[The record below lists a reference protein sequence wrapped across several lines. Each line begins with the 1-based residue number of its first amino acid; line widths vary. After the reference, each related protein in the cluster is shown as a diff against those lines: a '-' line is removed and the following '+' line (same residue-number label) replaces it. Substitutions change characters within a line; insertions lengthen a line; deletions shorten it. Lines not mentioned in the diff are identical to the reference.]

1 LRLIFQ
7 SGMPETTRKRD
18 FPGGKEQDGRPQV
31 MTDPKDD
38 HDRVFSEN
46 YARAAARVLE
56 AVSRTAQLSSLATPE
71 VQDLF
76 ENWLEILGRQIL
88 LDQEVPGRM
97 DIPSKAAEIGVSSSS
112 LLGLLLYLQRQGRI
126 CITEVLL
133 APGCGRDEDICD
145 CIRQG

>member
-1 LRLIFQ
+1 
-7 SGMPETTRKRD
+7 
-18 FPGGKEQDGRPQV
+18 
-31 MTDPKDD
+31 MTDPKGD
-38 HDRVFSEN
+38 HERVFSEN

-88 LDQEVPGRM
+88 RDQDVPGRM
-97 DIPSKAAEIGVSSSS
+97 DITSRAAEIGVSSSS
-112 LLGLLLYLQRQGRI
+112 LLGLLLYLQRQGRVS
-126 CITEVLL
+126 ITEVLL

>member
-1 LRLIFQ
+1 
-7 SGMPETTRKRD
+7 
-18 FPGGKEQDGRPQV
+18 
-31 MTDPKDD
+31 MTDPKGD
-38 HDRVFSEN
+38 HKRVFSEN

-88 LDQEVPGRM
+88 RDQDVPGRM
-97 DIPSKAAEIGVSSSS
+97 DITSRAAEIGVSSSS
-112 LLGLLLYLQRQGRI
+112 LLGLLLYLQRQGRVS
-126 CITEVLL
+126 ITEVLL